1 MPPEDSG
8 ALALVRQ
15 YRQLVE
21 AYEALDS
28 RIDELVTAS
37 RGDTNEMSADDLRQY
52 REWARKRNELLN
64 DMRLIEQQLNL
75 TGDDAPAADEGRP
88 HDNRSHI

>member
-1 MPPEDSG
+1 MPPEESG
-8 ALALVRQ
+8 HFALVQR

-52 REWARKRNELLN
+52 REWARQRTELLN

-75 TGDDAPAADEGRP
+75 SGDDAPSAD
-88 HDNRSHI
+88 

>member
-1 MPPEDSG
+1 MPPEKGDQ
-8 ALALVRQ
+8 LALVRQ

-37 RGDTNEMSADDLRQY
+37 RGEPNKMSAADLRQY
-52 REWARKRNELLN
+52 REWARKRTELLN
-64 DMRLIEQQLNL
+64 DMRLIEQQLDL
-75 TGDDAPAADEGRP
+75 SGDDAPSAD
-88 HDNRSHI
+88 

>member
-1 MPPEDSG
+1 MPPEESG
-8 ALALVRQ
+8 QLALVQQ

-37 RGDTNEMSADDLRQY
+37 RGDTNEMSAADLRKY
-52 REWARKRNELLN
+52 RQWARQRTELLN

-75 TGDDAPAADEGRP
+75 SGDDAPCAD
-88 HDNRSHI
+88 